1 MPITIQQIEKL
12 LLGKHAFSHLNFSML
27 LMRQKMSY
35 VNDPSPTMLQNCAN
49 EICSFL
55 DKFKT
60 AMGADY
66 ALIEKL

>member
-1 MPITIQQIEKL
+1 MPVSIQQIEKL
-12 LLGKHAFSHLNFSML
+12 LLGKYAFSHLNFSMM

-35 VNDPSPTMLQNCAN
+35 VSDPSPAMLQNCAK
-49 EICSFL
+49 EICNFL